1 MKQYDLAVFIGRF
14 QPFHWAHY
22 EVIKHALT
30 KADRVLV
37 LVGSSNQPRDIR
49 NPFTFEERRN
59 VIMECFNDDWIRIKV
74 EPLEDRRY
82 NDAAWVNQVQQ
93 KVKSV
98 CMTDNLSSVA
108 LIGHDKEDGTGYYLK
123 LFPQWDSISAGLRR
137 EGANSTEIRQLYF
150 SVGMNRN
157 YNSLTPPAT
166 TKMLSK
172 FCSTIH
178 YDNLVKEY
186 EYKLE
191 HDRKWWVNPR
201 YHEELAQGKRPVGV
215 PFPVLFQT
223 VDAVVVQSAHILLV
237 KRKEHP
243 GKGNWALP
251 GGYLNPRETLLD
263 GTIRELFEETKI
275 KVPEAVLRG
284 SIIASQT
291 FDDPTRSPR
300 GRVITNATL
309 FHLKPDLKLPK
320 VKGADDAE
328 IAKWWALSDISRPM
342 MFEDHM
348 DIIINM
354 VSRL

>member
-37 LVGSSNQPRDIR
+37 LIGSANQPRDIR
-49 NPFTFEERRN
+49 NPFTYEERRSI
-59 VIMECFNDDWIRIKV
+59 IMKCFDEDWIRIKTA
-74 EPLEDRRY
+74 PLEDCRY

-93 KVKSV
+93 HVKQV
-98 CMTDNLSSVA
+98 CASDNLTSVA

-123 LFPQWDSISAGLRR
+123 LFPQWDSISVGLRR
-137 EGANSTEIRQLYF
+137 EGANSTEIRQMYF
-150 SVGMNRN
+150 TAGMNRS
-157 YNSLTPPAT
+157 YRDIAPPAT
-166 TKMLSK
+166 VSFMGQ
-172 FCSTIH
+172 FMSTPA
-178 YDNLVKEY
+178 YDALVKEY
-186 EYKLE
+186 EFKLE
-191 HDRKWWVNPR
+191 HDRKWWVNPK
-201 YHEELAQGKRPVGV
+201 YHEQLKEGKRPLGI
-215 PFPVLFQT
+215 PFPATFQT

-243 GKGNWALP
+243 GKGTWALP
-251 GGYLNPRETLLD
+251 GGYVNPRETLLD
-263 GTIRELFEETKI
+263 GTFRELYEETKI

-284 SIIASQT
+284 SIVASQT

-300 GRVITNATL
+300 GRVITHATL

-320 VKGADDAE
+320 VKGSDDAE
-328 IAKWWALSDISRPM
+328 VAKWWALSDISRPM